1 MATAAQCERL
11 LAIIEEDIV
20 PKTAAAVKEGNKLFG
35 AAILKKSDMSLVCAD
50 TNREMEWPL
59 LHGEVS
65 CLRTFNAIPRADRP
79 KEKELF
85 FIATHEPCSL
95 CLSAITW
102 SGFDNFYY
110 LFGYDDTKDAF
121 GIPHD
126 LKILQEVFKCEN
138 GDYGRSNEF
147 FTCHHIVKLVDELE
161 DEAAKTKLKATIE
174 RLRKTY
180 ADMSSVYQTS
190 KSDNGIPLN

>member
-1 MATAAQCERL
+1 MCCFQ
-11 LAIIEEDIV
+11 
-20 PKTAAAVKEGNKLFG
+20 
-35 AAILKKSDMSLVCAD
+35 VCAD

-126 LKILQEVFKCEN
+126 LKILQVAYSPSFR
-138 GDYGRSNEF
+138 DARSGPDMEF
-147 FTCHHIVKLVDELE
+147 AATRRCSSARTAIMA
-161 DEAAKTKLKATIE
+161 EAT
-174 RLRKTY
+174 
-180 ADMSSVYQTS
+180 SSSLAITS
-190 KSDNGIPLN
+190 